1 VALGEPVEVA
11 GDDTVLRAPL
21 QGGPRRGG
29 RGADLFVLVHDVSG
43 LGLST
48 MVVVQYQKYDDRRTK
63 GMDAMTTTHATQPEI
78 ELGAVLHALSDPVR
92 LRIVAGLVEGDER
105 SCGSFDLP
113 VAKSTCTHHFRVL
126 REARIIDQ
134 RQAGTARL
142 NTLRRDEL
150 EARFPGLLDTIL
162 RAAAGT

>member
-1 VALGEPVEVA
+1 
-11 GDDTVLRAPL
+11 
-21 QGGPRRGG
+21 
-29 RGADLFVLVHDVSG
+29 
-43 LGLST
+43 

-63 GMDAMTTTHATQPEI
+63 GMDRVMTRTDGTDQPTEPEI

-126 REARIIDQ
+126 REAGIIGQ

-142 NTLRRDEL
+142 NTLRHDEL

-162 RAAAGT
+162 RAAAAKTAT